1 MRGHSGFAQLRIFA
15 QNGTSPFSQAF
26 CDWQS
31 RYHHIECDWKE
42 ASARTFGI
50 VRVPTATDFA
60 REDSAGE
67 PTWEPQCHPF
77 YSCPHDLSAARNI
90 WVLPAAPAWWHQVL
104 WGLQREWDG
113 REYEDPE
120 DIRQADLRWR
130 LFRAAG
136 ELWDKAGCSLRWTRT
151 TRTPSR
157 SMAIG
162 RRPMA
167 SVSSAS
173 GTIDCPPCEDSI
185 LRSAVRVRPAAA
197 TGMGRTPTAWVTLT
211 STTSIST
218 ISPRAALV
226 HS

>member
-1 MRGHSGFAQLRIFA
+1 MFLAPSTVRSDATTSECRDDERQNVGMRGHSGFAQLRIFA

-31 RYHHIECDWKE
+31 RYHHISECDWKE

-113 REYEDPE
+113 RES
-120 DIRQADLRWR
+120 LRLSPCRNPGEPPTR
-130 LFRAAG
+130 LF
-136 ELWDKAGCSLRWTRT
+136 K
-151 TRTPSR
+151 
-157 SMAIG
+157 
-162 RRPMA
+162 
-167 SVSSAS
+167 
-173 GTIDCPPCEDSI
+173 
-185 LRSAVRVRPAAA
+185 
-197 TGMGRTPTAWVTLT
+197 
-211 STTSIST
+211 
-218 ISPRAALV
+218 
-226 HS
+226 